1 MVDAVRKMLAVIP
14 ATILAY
20 EGCTNAIA
28 LVATSQIREEDG
40 RATRSR

>member
-1 MVDAVRKMLAVIP
+1 MVDAVRTMLTVIP
-14 ATILAY
+14 ATILAC

>member
-1 MVDAVRKMLAVIP
+1 MVDAVRTMLAVTP
-14 ATILAY
+14 ATILAH

-28 LVATSQIREEDG
+28 LVATSQIREDDG

>member
-1 MVDAVRKMLAVIP
+1 MVDAVRTMLAVSR

-28 LVATSQIREEDG
+28 LVATSQVRVKDG
-40 RATRSR
+40 RATGSR